1 MSQHNASPASRK
13 PAARSPAGPGRPKD
27 LGKRNAI
34 LEAAK
39 QLFVNEGYGVSM
51 DQIAAA
57 AGVSK
62 LTVYSHFGDKDT
74 LFSAAIRSKCEELLP
89 TDLFQPDLKGPLRE
103 QLLAI
108 ARAFFGLVGDDEALA
123 MQRMMLSPQAEVHLR
138 ELFWNAGAQP
148 TCDAFAAFLRARVE
162 AGELEIDDIDRA
174 AHQFFCLAKGD
185 LHHRLLCGL
194 GDKPGRAELN
204 SHLQATVDLFLRGYA
219 PRPQ

>member
-1 MSQHNASPASRK
+1 MSQPKASQASSK
-13 PAARSPAGPGRPKD
+13 TPARSAAGPGRPKD

-51 DQIAAA
+51 DQIATA

-74 LFSAAIRSKCEELLP
+74 LFSAAIRSKCDELLP
-89 TDLFQPDLKGPLRE
+89 TDLFHPDQKAPLRE

-108 ARAFFGLVGDDEALA
+108 GRAFFGLVGSDDALA
-123 MQRMMLSPQAEVHLR
+123 MQRMKLSPQADTHLR
-138 ELFWNAGAQP
+138 ELFWNAGAEP
-148 TCDAFAAFLRARVE
+148 TCEAFAAFLQARVQ
-162 AGELEIDDIDRA
+162 AGELEIDDVDRA

-194 GDKPGRAELN
+194 CEKPGKAELN
-204 SHLQATVDLFLRGYA
+204 AHLQAAVDLFLRGYA
-219 PRPQ
+219 PRTQ